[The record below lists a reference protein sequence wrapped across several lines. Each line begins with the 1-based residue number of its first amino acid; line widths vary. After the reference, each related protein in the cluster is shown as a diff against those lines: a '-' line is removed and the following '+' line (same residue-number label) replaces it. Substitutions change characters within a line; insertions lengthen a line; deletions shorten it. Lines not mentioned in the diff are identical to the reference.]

1 MDETELVVGFTKP
14 DCPMCKGTG
23 IAGEWPG
30 SFPGIAG
37 VSVQCDCMYMT
48 LEEANQQILDAARAQ
63 NATNGFPDEY
73 DGPTAHLEMALLRLA
88 RKLLEGK
95 RCIMNSDN
103 PVTIDRVKQI
113 AGLLNAPYAHGDI
126 GGIVLLPPK
135 DTEPTAGQ
143 YRFEEGVDE
152 KGDVFTMVVDGS
164 KKDTA

>member
-23 IAGEWPG
+23 IVLEMPG

-37 VSVQCDCMYMT
+37 VTMQCDCMYMT
-48 LEEANQQILDAARAQ
+48 PEEANQQIVDAARAQ

-73 DGPTAHLEMALLRLA
+73 DGPTALPEMALLRLA

-95 RCIMNSDN
+95 RCVMNSDN
-103 PVTIDRVKQI
+103 PVTIERVKQI
-113 AGLLNAPYAHGDI
+113 AGLLNAPYVHGDI

-135 DTEPTAGQ
+135 DTDPTAGQ
-143 YRFEEGVDE
+143 YRFEEG
-152 KGDVFTMVVDGS
+152 GDMFTMVAYPS
-164 KKDTA
+164 KKDAA